1 MIPKIAPTLT
11 IDPRINVH
19 NAYST
24 GIRSIHRRADR
35 IVIEGSKVRG
45 EGSKVG
51 AGKDGK
57 GRGRKRGSV
66 RKIRKSK
73 EGL

>member
-35 IVIEGSKVRG
+35 IVR

-51 AGKDGK
+51 AGNDGK

>member
-35 IVIEGSKVRG
+35 IVREGSKVRG

-51 AGKDGK
+51 REKMEK
-57 GRGRKRGSV
+57 GGGEREEV
-66 RKIRKSK
+66 
-73 EGL
+73 